1 MLLMSLVQTFGS
13 IDFCIAGE
21 SVSCPSASASLAD
34 SAAFA
39 DMPLNPSISA
49 SSNLMMLLLFI
60 LNS

>member
-1 MLLMSLVQTFGS
+1 MLFMSLVQTFGS
-13 IDFCIAGE
+13 IDFCIAYDI
-21 SVSCPSASASLAD
+21 VSCPCAVSSVVD

-39 DMPLNPSISA
+39 NMLFIPSISA